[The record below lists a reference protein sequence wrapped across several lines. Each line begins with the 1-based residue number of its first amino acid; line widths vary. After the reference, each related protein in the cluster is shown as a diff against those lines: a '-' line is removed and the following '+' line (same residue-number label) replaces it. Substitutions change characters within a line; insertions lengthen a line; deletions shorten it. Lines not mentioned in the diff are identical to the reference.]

1 VLYQLNLVS
10 ISSVYAC
17 GAKSMSLP
25 VLHQFGLLLKI
36 KVNGT
41 ESLYWAAAQYTLISA
56 ENAVKPQPN
65 N

>member
-1 VLYQLNLVS
+1 
-10 ISSVYAC
+10 
-17 GAKSMSLP
+17 MSLP